1 MAELVLDDKAPFTF
15 SGGQK
20 VKLVPISLMLL
31 ESFDKNHIP
40 PDPPKRKILVA
51 GDVEEEIYDPDDEG
65 YQRLLDL
72 HNAKATHDFLALI
85 CNFGIELDLPD
96 NDKWMRQLEAAGV
109 EFDQDLPESAYVQY
123 VCMRKFQDDLKRV
136 TAVILRI
143 SGVGEE
149 AIQSWVE
156 MF

>member
-1 MAELVLDDKAPFTF
+1 MAEIITDEAVPFTF

-20 VKLVPISLMLL
+20 VNLIPISLMLL
-31 ESFDKNHIP
+31 EQFDKSHIP
-40 PDPPKRKILVA
+40 PDPPKRKITVA

-65 YQRLLDL
+65 YQRVLEI
-72 HNAKATHDFLALI
+72 HNAKATHDFMELI
-85 CNFGIELDLPD
+85 CNFGMELELPD
-96 NDKWMRQLEAAGV
+96 DDKWMRQLTAAGI
-109 EFDQDLPESAYVQY
+109 EFDKDLPESAYVQY
-123 VCMRKFQDDLKRV
+123 KCMRMFQDDLKRM
-136 TAVILRI
+136 TEVILRI